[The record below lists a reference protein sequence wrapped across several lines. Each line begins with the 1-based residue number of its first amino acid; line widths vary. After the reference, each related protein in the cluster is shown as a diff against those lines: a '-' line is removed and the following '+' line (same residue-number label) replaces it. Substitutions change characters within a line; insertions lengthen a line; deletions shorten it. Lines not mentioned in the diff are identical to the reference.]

1 MFAGPV
7 GQEFRLGTT
16 GMFDLSSL
24 RSQVSFLVLGCS
36 KGGTAER
43 STCTWLLYTS
53 GLMVVRLF
61 HGSSELQARMFLC
74 ISRCCIAFNDP
85 VSLFSPLYYVGWRS
99 HKAAQIQEICPQ
111 TPRLVVHERSVKRLG
126 TMSQTSTYSIFNSF
140 ILIFNLKI
148 FSLEIFSQSEYNI
161 KSPT

>member
-1 MFAGPV
+1 MFTGSV
-7 GQEFRLGTT
+7 GQEFRLGTA
-16 GMFDLSSL
+16 GMFDLSFL
-24 RSQVSFLVLGCS
+24 RSQVLSLVLGWS
-36 KGGTAER
+36 KSRRLTGAPALGFCTA
-43 STCTWLLYTS
+43 S

-61 HGSSELQARMFLC
+61 CGSSELQARMFFC
-74 ISRCCIAFNDP
+74 ISRYCIAFNNP
-85 VSLFSPLYYVGWRS
+85 VSLFGPLYYVGERS

-111 TPRLVVHERSVKRLG
+111 TPRLDFHERSVKRLG

-140 ILIFNLKI
+140 ILIFNLKT